1 MTRYPV
7 LFSIHVDSLRL
18 SPAIRPFSATRP
30 EGSGAHGDEDP
41 DGCPGDPMADPSWE
55 PFGLDDD
62 EDEPQPEY
70 GDFWHEPDERE
81 D

>member
-1 MTRYPV
+1 
-7 LFSIHVDSLRL
+7 
-18 SPAIRPFSATRP
+18 
-30 EGSGAHGDEDP
+30 
-41 DGCPGDPMADPSWE
+41 MADPSWE